1 MWHNFINKPV
11 SAFYIKGHI
20 KLILLLKK
28 DIKLSNLVKTA
39 SWHFVLWYSLWN
51 SQSLDNI
58 ITVFESIHLTDP
70 ISWFPP
76 CWQWSFCK
84 IWFWNILSQ
93 RTRSFIKCVCVC
105 KTESNRSQVRS
116 DSFSKSQSFFRTSLQ
131 CSLRCLVDLGLLL
144 KAIGHLVILPLQ
156 IHVSFKGQVKRTS
169 LL

>member
-84 IWFWNILSQ
+84 TWFWNIFSQ

-105 KTESNRSQVRS
+105 VRQKATDPKWGVTAFRSH
-116 DSFSKSQSFFRTSLQ
+116 K
-131 CSLRCLVDLGLLL
+131 
-144 KAIGHLVILPLQ
+144 
-156 IHVSFKGQVKRTS
+156 VSFAYHCNALCAAWLTWDFCSKP
-169 LL
+169 